1 MTVGDVFMKKWVT
14 VNSNWFYVVGM
25 IIYIIALTMLAETFK
40 SRNIAVASTIM
51 VIVNVVT
58 LAIVS
63 WLYFKEAITLLQ
75 GIGMVLAVVAVV
87 LMEIG

>member
-1 MTVGDVFMKKWVT
+1 MKKWV
-14 VNSNWFYVVGM
+14 SASGNWFYIVG
-25 IIYIIALTMLAETFK
+25 IIVYIIAITMLAETFK